1 MGVRS
6 NAVNPAFIVTQ
17 FHLRLGMTEEAYEKF
32 KDRAKETHAL
42 GRAGTVE
49 ETSNAIAFLAN
60 NDLASFITGSCL
72 LVDGGKAVM
81 CPR

>member
-17 FHLRLGMTEEAYEKF
+17 FHLRLGMSEDAYEKF

-42 GRAGTVE
+42 GRAGTIE
-49 ETSNAIAFLAN
+49 ETSNAIAFLADN
-60 NDLASFITGSCL
+60 EKASFITGTCL

>member
-6 NAVNPAFIVTQ
+6 NAVNPALIVTQ
-17 FHLRLGMTEEAYEKF
+17 FHLRLGMSEEAYEAF
-32 KDRAKETHAL
+32 KEKAKGTHPL

-49 ETSNAIAFLAN
+49 ETSSAIAFLAD
-60 NDLASFITGSCL
+60 NDKASFITGSCL
-72 LVDGGKAVM
+72 LVDGGKAVL